1 MSVWKMAW
9 RNVWRN
15 KRRSVVT
22 IGAMM
27 FALVVEILYTGLIPG
42 FMESMQSDIVDLELG
57 EMQVFAE
64 DYLERPSLYTT
75 IEDPD
80 ALLVKL
86 DEMGYPASAR
96 LVGGGLAAS
105 GEFSAGVQFR
115 GVDVERDRGV
125 TLIQEKLHAGEWLDA
140 AEPNGVVIGRQ
151 LSKTLNAEP
160 GAELIVL
167 SQGADG
173 SMANDL
179 FIVRG
184 VLSSVAAGTDRTVVF
199 MHDTTFRDLMT
210 LPGGAHQLIVR
221 TPDDVALEDGK
232 EAVLAAAA
240 AVNPD
245 INVMTWKELNP
256 IVAQML
262 ESTKGMIMIILFIVY
277 IAVGI
282 LILNAMLMAVLERI
296 REFGVLKAIGMG
308 PFKVFG
314 LIMVESLMQTCIAL
328 VGGLALAAPGMWWMS
343 TRGINAG
350 ALSGTDMMGVA
361 MRPVWY
367 GIYYPEDIIRGPIF
381 LLFFVVFF
389 SVLYPAVKAAW
400 INPIEAITYGSSRGK
415 TLVEWLLS
423 MPALR
428 ILGLL
433 LQALQNL
440 ARALFEKIVP
450 LSLRERVS
458 VAINRFANT
467 VLPGF
472 SYFAWRNLW
481 RQKRRTALTLASIAF
496 GGYLAVLM
504 TAMQERSFAD
514 FIDTAAR
521 LGSGHVTMQH
531 VEYQDTPT
539 LTRTV
544 TETDAKRALAE
555 QDKDVAL
562 AVDRTS
568 GQTMLSTSSDNFGA
582 IFIAYDPESESEESF
597 ALAEG
602 LEEGEMFATGADKG
616 IVLGKTLARNLDA
629 DLGDKVVY
637 TLTDRNGEIVSGMGR
652 LRGIVTT
659 GAPSLDAGLCLLPLD
674 AVRATLGYD
683 PTESTQVAVFLDD
696 SRRSGKVRNRLE
708 ESLGAGTA
716 VLTWEQVQPELRS
729 FVAMKIGG
737 GRVMIGI
744 IWILVVAGIFNTLFM
759 TVMERLRE
767 FGIMMAIG
775 YSPGQLFRMVVW
787 ESAWL
792 GSIGLILS
800 VLLTAY
806 PYYYLSRTGID
817 MTAMYAEQ
825 GSVEVAGVGFDM
837 ILRIGMYPETGIAI
851 AVMILVATLAAG
863 IYPAWKAGRVE
874 PVDSIKLV

>member
-9 RNVWRN
+9 RNVWRS
-15 KRRSVVT
+15 KRRSLVT
-22 IGAMM
+22 IGAMT

-75 IEDPD
+75 LEDPD
-80 ALLVKL
+80 ALVAEL

-96 LVGGGLAAS
+96 LIGGGLAAS

-115 GVDVERDRGV
+115 GVDVERDKHV
-125 TLIQEKLHAGEWLDA
+125 TLIQEKLHAGQWLDA
-140 AEPNGVVIGRQ
+140 ADPQGVVIGRQ

-199 MHDTTFRDLMT
+199 MHDTTFRELMV

-221 TPDDVALEDGK
+221 TPQDVELDVGK
-232 EAVLAAAA
+232 EAVVAAAA
-240 AVNPD
+240 AVDPR

-262 ESTKGMIMIILFIVY
+262 DSTKGMIMVLLFIVY

-282 LILNAMLMAVLERI
+282 LILNAMLMSVFERI

-308 PFKVFG
+308 PFKVFS
-314 LIMVESLMQTCIAL
+314 LIMVESLMQTCVAL
-328 VGGLALAAPGMWWMS
+328 VAGLAVAAPCMWYMANK
-343 TRGINAG
+343 GIPAG
-350 ALSGTDMMGVA
+350 ALSGTDMMGIA

-367 GIYYPEDIIRGPIF
+367 GIYYPEDIIQGPVF

-389 SVLYPAVKAAW
+389 SVLYPSLKAAL
-400 INPIEAITYGSSRGK
+400 INPIEAITYGASRSK
-415 TLVEWLLS
+415 SLVEWLLTTPLRPLVVLS
-423 MPALR
+423 LLPWKLAGAVFDKLVPPALR
-428 ILGLL
+428 QRVLL
-433 LQALQNL
+433 AVNGVL
-440 ARALFEKIVP
+440 RA
-450 LSLRERVS
+450 
-458 VAINRFANT
+458 

-472 SYFAWRNLW
+472 SFLAWRNLW
-481 RQKRRTALTLASIAF
+481 RQKRRTILTLASIAF
-496 GGYLAVLM
+496 GGFLAVLM

-544 TETDAKRALAE
+544 TGTDEKRALAVGD
-555 QDKDVAL
+555 QDVAL

-568 GQTMLSTSSDNFGA
+568 GQTMLSTASDNFGA
-582 IFIAYDPESESEESF
+582 IFVAYDPEAESSESF

-602 LEEGEMFATGADKG
+602 LEEGEMFATSADRG

-629 DLGDKVVY
+629 EIGDKVVY

-652 LRGIVTT
+652 LRGIVVT

-674 AVRATLGYD
+674 TVRATLGYD
-683 PTESTQVAVFLDD
+683 PTESTRVAVFLDD
-696 SRRSGKVRNRLE
+696 SRRSGKVRDRLVKG
-708 ESLGAGTA
+708 LGAGTA

-744 IWILVVAGIFNTLFM
+744 IWILVIAGIFNTLFM
-759 TVMERLRE
+759 TVMERVRE

-775 YSPGQLFRMVVW
+775 YTPGQLFRMVVW
-787 ESAWL
+787 ESLWL
-792 GSIGLILS
+792 GTVGLALS
-800 VLLTAY
+800 VLITAY
-806 PYYYLSRTGID
+806 PYWYLHGIGID
-817 MTAMYAEQ
+817 LSAAYADA
-825 GSVEVAGVGFDM
+825 GTVEVAGVGFDM
-837 ILRIGMYPETGIAI
+837 VLRIGMYTETGIVI
-851 AVMILVATLAAG
+851 AVLILLATLAAG